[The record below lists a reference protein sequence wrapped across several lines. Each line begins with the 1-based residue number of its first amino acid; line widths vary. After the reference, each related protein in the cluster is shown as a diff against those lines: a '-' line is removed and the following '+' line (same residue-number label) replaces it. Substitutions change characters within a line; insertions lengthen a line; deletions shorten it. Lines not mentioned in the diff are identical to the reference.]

1 MKILTINR
9 TKRMM
14 VSRVVNIPRKVHF
27 WGVTPSIGKHKKD
40 ESIALITVLRD
51 YLHLGD
57 KEREVT
63 RIINSGK
70 VRIDGKIVKER
81 RYSVGFM
88 DLIHINGL
96 DVDYRVQYDTKGR
109 LTLVKEKSE
118 RSGSKLVKI
127 VGKKDEGAGKYLI
140 SFHDGQNILSENK
153 DLKPGDVLLVSLP
166 DKKIEQVLKLQPGN
180 KVFLTGGSHV
190 GKIATVKKIE
200 VKESSHSNMLTLE
213 EGFGTVVDYAF
224 VIGNNKFQYEI
235 SEVEN

>member
-1 MKILTINR
+1 MKTLTINR

-14 VSRVVNIPRKVHF
+14 VSRTVNIPRKVHF
-27 WGVTPSIGKHKKD
+27 WSATPAEGKHKKS
-40 ESIALITVLRD
+40 ESIALVTVLRD

-70 VRIDGKIVKER
+70 VKIDGKVVKER
-81 RYSVGFM
+81 RFSVGFM
-88 DLIHINGL
+88 DLVHIDGL
-96 DVDYRVQYDTKGR
+96 DADYRVQYDTKGR
-109 LTLVKEKSE
+109 LTLVKEKTE
-118 RSGSKLVKI
+118 RSSSKLVKI

-140 SFHDGQNILSENK
+140 SFHDGQNILSDNK
-153 DLKPGDVLLVSLP
+153 ELKPGDVLLITLP

-200 VKESSHSNMLTLE
+200 VKESSHSNMLSLE